1 VDVGTVDTLDRRSD
15 HLQRTIP
22 DIFMSDPNPTLRLMR
37 STGAVDYPAAV
48 RFMEREANLI
58 ANGDQPE
65 LIWFLEHPPL
75 LTKGTR
81 GRAEHLVDAGRFP
94 VFETDRGGEIT
105 YHGPGQRIVYTLLD
119 VRRRADGDVRAFV
132 RLLERCVIGALDRLG
147 VTATSDPAR
156 PGVWVHR
163 ADLPGGEAK
172 IGALGLKVRR
182 GVSLHGISLNV
193 DPDLSHFATIVAC
206 GLEGSAITSLA
217 ALGAI
222 ADFESVDNALIASFT
237 EYLGP
242 LTAVPDPEVGA
253 ADTGLTP

>member
-1 VDVGTVDTLDRRSD
+1 
-15 HLQRTIP
+15 
-22 DIFMSDPNPTLRLMR
+22 MSDPNPILRLMR
-37 STGAVDYPAAV
+37 SSAAVDYPAAV
-48 RFMEREANLI
+48 QFMEKEATAI
-58 ANGDQPE
+58 ANGDHPE
-65 LIWFLEHPPL
+65 LIWFLEHPPI

-81 GRAEHLVDAGRFP
+81 GRAEHLMDAGRFP

-119 VRRRADGDVRAFV
+119 VRRRANGDVRAFV

-147 VTATSDPAR
+147 VMATSDPAR
-156 PGVWVHR
+156 PGVWVRR
-163 ADLPGGEAK
+163 AELPRGEAK

-217 ALGAI
+217 ALGAV
-222 ADFESVDNALIASFT
+222 ADFKSVDNALIASLT
-237 EYLGP
+237 DYLGP
-242 LTAVPDPEVGA
+242 LTDVPYVGVD
-253 ADTGLTP
+253 ADTGITP